1 MNIGELNHR
10 VSFERN
16 EKTSDGQGGFV
27 ADWTV
32 IASVWAKVNEQSQ
45 VGVSSVRERFN
56 RGNDSH
62 TQSFTFLIRQPQA
75 FIVDNTRNSDNLRIS
90 HRGQYFRITGISQYK
105 YKLDFYEIKAELW
118 GAIAQ

>member
-10 VSFERN
+10 ISFERN

-27 ADWTV
+27 ADWV
-32 IASVWAKVNEQSQ
+32 IIASVWAKATEQNVQ
-45 VGVSSVRERFN
+45 ERFY
-56 RGNDSH
+56 RGTDSH
-62 TQSFTFLIRQPQA
+62 KQAFTFLIRQPQS